1 VSKKP
6 IRRAILSLLLL
17 SWAPV
22 AGAAVPAGV
31 VGVQPSQNP
40 GQALEEILVVGERPG
55 PRLWK
60 VTWQD
65 HVLWILGTLGPL
77 PKQMTWRSNQVEAV
91 IAESAEVLGPYSVVL
106 SVEQSDPFRSKGQ
119 NLKAVLPASDY
130 SRWTQMKAQYIAGN
144 VNTDDLLPTAAA
156 LLLQDGAY
164 EKAGLAYTN
173 ELWGTINE
181 LAAQNDVPV
190 RSLQVIADWDGAKK
204 GHSRRSTDR
213 GVRYLQDMMARVKT
227 NEQLARARANAW
239 AVGDLASLKRLTRDD
254 NADTTQL
261 AASWPFM
268 STQEVSEIMAHA
280 QSTLVH
286 QLDGALRRNQ
296 VTLAAIPIFILFR
309 DHGLLSDLRLNGL
322 SVHEPDE
329 VEAVT
334 RIE

>member
-1 VSKKP
+1 MRP
-6 IRRAILSLLLL
+6 AYLCLLL
-17 SWAPV
+17 SLASV
-22 AGAAVPAGV
+22 AGGAVPAGV
-31 VGVQPSQNP
+31 VGLQSSQSP
-40 GQALEEILVVGERPG
+40 GQELEEILVVGERPG

-77 PKQMTWRSNQVEAV
+77 PTQMTWRSRQVEAV
-91 IAESAEVLGPYSVVL
+91 IAESAEVLGPFSVVL

-119 NLKAVLPASDY
+119 TLKATLPASTY
-130 SRWTQMKAQYIAGN
+130 ARWMQMKAQYITGN
-144 VNTDDLLPTAAA
+144 VNTDNLLPTAAA

-173 ELWGTINE
+173 ELWGTINR
-181 LAAQNDVPV
+181 LAEQNDVPV

-213 GVRYLQDMMARVKT
+213 GVRYLQDVMSRVTT
-227 NEQLARARANAW
+227 NEQSARARANAW
-239 AVGDLASLKRLTRDD
+239 AEGDLASLRRLTHDD
-254 NADTTQL
+254 DADTTQL

-268 STQEVSEIMAHA
+268 SAQEVSEIMAHA
-280 QSTLVH
+280 QSTLV
-286 QLDGALRRNQ
+286 QQVDNALRRNP
-296 VTLAAIPIFILFR
+296 VTFAAIPIFLLFR

-329 VEAVT
+329 VDSVSRVE
-334 RIE
+334 

>member
-1 VSKKP
+1 VKKP
-6 IRRAILSLLLL
+6 IRQALLCLLLF
-17 SWAPV
+17 SSASV
-22 AGAAVPAGV
+22 ASTDEPAAV
-31 VGVQPSQNP
+31 VGIQSSQSS
-40 GQALEEILVVGERPG
+40 GQELDEILVVGERPG

-77 PKQMTWRSNQVEAV
+77 PKQMTWRSHQVEAV

-106 SVEQSDPFRSKGQ
+106 SVEQSDPFRSKGES
-119 NLKAVLPASDY
+119 LKATLPASTY
-130 SRWTQMKAQYIAGN
+130 ARWMQMKAQYIAGN

-173 ELWGTINE
+173 GVWGTINR
-181 LAAQNDVPV
+181 LAEQNDVPV

-213 GVRYLQDMMARVKT
+213 GVRYLQDVMSRVQT
-227 NEQLARARANAW
+227 NEQSARARANAW
-239 AVGDLASLKRLTRDD
+239 AVGDLKSLERLTRDD

-261 AASWPFM
+261 AASWPFL
-268 STQEVSEIMAHA
+268 SGQEVSEIMAHA

-286 QLDGALRRNQ
+286 QIDSALRRNQ
-296 VTLAAIPIFILFR
+296 VTFAAIPIFLLFR
-309 DHGLLSDLRLNGL
+309 EHGLLSDLRLNGL

-329 VEAVT
+329 VDSISRVE
-334 RIE
+334 